1 MTTTKKQPTNPFV
14 YVIAAAVIAI
24 LSLWLRFLIDAL
36 DSHNQAIE
44 SVTEVTDYLNR
55 GAINAD
61 TDDVSTATG
70 STPAS
75 DTGATAT
82 GNASA
87 PTGAVQQ

>member
-44 SVTEVTDYLNR
+44 SVTEVKNYLNR
-55 GAINAD
+55 GETNP
-61 TDDVSTATG
+61 TTGSVSTDTWSTTTG
-70 STPAS
+70 GTW
-75 DTGATAT
+75 
-82 GNASA
+82 NAPV